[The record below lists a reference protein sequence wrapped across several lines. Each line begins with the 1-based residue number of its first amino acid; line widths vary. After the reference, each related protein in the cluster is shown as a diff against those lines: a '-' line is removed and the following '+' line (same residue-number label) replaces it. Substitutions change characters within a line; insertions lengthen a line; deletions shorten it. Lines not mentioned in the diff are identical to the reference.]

1 MREVIRLI
9 IILLWLIVGMLVL
22 KSHTVS
28 ELQYWLLWA
37 NMMLILIGDLF
48 VAKEK

>member
-28 ELQYWLLWA
+28 EMQYWLLWA
-37 NMMLILIGDLF
+37 YLILILLDDYLI
-48 VAKEK
+48 KE